1 MKVTVIDYGRSN
13 LLSVQRALEY
23 CGAQVEF
30 ARSPDD
36 IGQACALVLP
46 GVGAFADGM
55 AMLEQNGLV
64 EAIVAQARQDVPLLG
79 ICLGMQMLFEQ
90 SSEGG
95 LSKGLGL
102 LSGTVEHLPVQ
113 GLDGEPLKCPQVGW
127 NALHLEPG
135 AKGSILRDVPTA
147 GQAYFVHSY
156 HVVPENESDCVAN
169 VLYGGR
175 RVCAAVQRRNVMGV
189 QFHPEKS
196 GEVGLSILRAFLHD
210 CGQ

>member
-1 MKVTVIDYGRSN
+1 MKVTIVDYGRSN

-30 ARSPDD
+30 ARTALDVQR
-36 IGQACALVLP
+36 GEALVLP

-55 AMLEQNGLV
+55 AMLAKARLD
-64 EAIVAQARQDVPLLG
+64 QALIRQAKQGVPVLG
-79 ICLGMQMLFEQ
+79 ICLGMQMLFDE

-102 LSGTVEHLPVQ
+102 LPGKVEHLPAQSV
-113 GLDGEPLKCPQVGW
+113 DGEHLKCPQVGW
-127 NALHLEPG
+127 SALHLLPKAQSSVLRNVPPG
-135 AKGSILRDVPTA
+135 

-156 HVVPENESDCVAN
+156 HAVPADLVDRLAN
-169 VLYGGR
+169 VCYGGWEI
-175 RVCAAVQRRNVMGV
+175 CAAAQRHNVMGV

-196 GEVGLSILRAFLHD
+196 GEVGLAILRAFLR
-210 CGQ
+210 GK

>member
-23 CGAQVEF
+23 CGAQVQF
-30 ARSPDD
+30 ARSVAE
-36 IGQACALVLP
+36 IEGASALVLP

-55 AMLEQNGLV
+55 TMLAKEQLDK
-64 EAIVAQARQDVPLLG
+64 AIVNRAENGVPLLG
-79 ICLGMQMLFEQ
+79 ICLGMQMLFDQ

-95 LSKGLGL
+95 LSRGLGL
-102 LSGTVEHLPVQ
+102 LPGTVEHLPAR
-113 GLDGEPLKCPQVGW
+113 GTDGELLKCPQVGW
-127 NALHLEPG
+127 SALHLLPG
-135 AKGSILRDVPTA
+135 AQTSILRNVPPA

-156 HVVPENESDCVAN
+156 HAMPKNESDRLAN
-169 VLYGGR
+169 VIYGGQSI
-175 RVCAAVQRRNVMGV
+175 CAAVQHRNVMGV

-210 CGQ
+210 CES